1 MSAGARTGWLFA
13 AASLAWGVP
22 YLFVALAL
30 EEVSVVFLVWS
41 RAVLGAAVLLPLAHR
56 RGLLAPLRGRLRA
69 VTILAT
75 LDLAAPTLLVT
86 AGVAR
91 LPSSLAGTLIASVP
105 IMVALLALRLDPAER
120 VRGLRLVGLGVGIVG
135 VGLLLGVE
143 VGTRGGALLGGLL
156 VLGAAATYA
165 GGALFYKREFS
176 REPALGVLA
185 AALAAC
191 AVMTTVPAVLSLPDS
206 VPSPRTALWLVV
218 LGVGC
223 TAGGYLAFYA
233 LISRIGSGRATVIT
247 YVAPVIAVLGGV
259 LVLGEP
265 LTAGIVAGLLLVLT
279 GSWLAAGGRPPGAL
293 EPASGASVSPPDG
306 SAGKPRPGTTRAV
319 RTPRHEPRL
328 AR

>member
-1 MSAGARTGWLFA
+1 MRPGARTGWLFA

-30 EEVSVVFLVWS
+30 EEVSVIFLVWA
-41 RAVLGAAVLLPLAHR
+41 RAILGAAVLLPLAHR

-69 VTILAT
+69 VVVLAT

-105 IMVALLALRLDPAER
+105 IMVALLALRLDPTER
-120 VRGLRLVGLGVGIVG
+120 VRGVRLVGLGVGIVG
-135 VGLLLGVE
+135 VGLLFGVE
-143 VGTRGGALLGGLL
+143 IGSGSGALLGGLL

-176 REPALGVLA
+176 REPGLGVLA

-191 AVMTTVPAVLSLPDS
+191 AVMTTIPALFALPSS
-206 VPSPRTALWLVV
+206 VPSSRALLWLVV
-218 LGVGC
+218 LGLGC

-233 LISRIGSGRATVIT
+233 LISRIGSGRASVIT

-265 LTAGIVAGLLLVLT
+265 LTVGIVAGLLLVLA
-279 GSWLAAGGRPPGAL
+279 GSWLAAGGRPPDTL
-293 EPASGASVSPPDG
+293 EPASGAPVS
-306 SAGKPRPGTTRAV
+306 SPGRV
-319 RTPRHEPRL
+319 PRL